1 MECPIGWT
9 GTSRVGIQRDFA
21 PESVSGWTPSRD
33 LAWS

>member
-9 GTSRVGIQRDFA
+9 GTSRVGIQRDF
-21 PESVSGWTPSRD
+21 ESVSGWTPSRD